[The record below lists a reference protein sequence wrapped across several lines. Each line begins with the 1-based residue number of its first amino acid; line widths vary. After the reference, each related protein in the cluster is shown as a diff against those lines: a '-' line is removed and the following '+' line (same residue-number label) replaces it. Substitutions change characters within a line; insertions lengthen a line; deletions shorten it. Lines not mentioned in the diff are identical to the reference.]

1 MRPKTRFFF
10 TNLSGFPR
18 FLTRQPMIG
27 GRERPEQAVAQ
38 KKAFTRCRPDARSV
52 IARTKGV
59 EKVAKAGL
67 TSPWR
72 TV

>member
-38 KKAFTRCRPDARSV
+38 KKERLHA
-52 IARTKGV
+52 
-59 EKVAKAGL
+59 AGPTPFRNRL
-67 TSPWR
+67 Y
-72 TV
+72 